1 MIEIF
6 STCPPSSNIAR
17 SRYLE
22 CVADVARWSERAGCT
37 GILVYSDNS
46 LVDPWM
52 LSHVI
57 VQNTSTLCPLVAIQ
71 PVYMHPYWVAKQ
83 ITSFG
88 YLYGRRLFLN
98 MVAGGFKNDLEAL
111 NDQTPHDLRYARLI
125 EYTAIVT
132 RLLENGGP
140 LTFDGAF
147 YKTVNLKLAP
157 PLSKTLL
164 PGVFV
169 SGSSEAG
176 LDAAKAMGAT
186 AIKYPKPAGEE
197 ERPSNGV
204 GRLGIRVGIIARERS
219 DHAWTIARS
228 RFPEDRRGQL
238 THELAMK
245 TSDSVWHTQLS
256 DMSAEAD
263 EASPYWLV
271 PFQNYKT
278 MCPYLVGSYD
288 RVAHELGR
296 YIALGYQ
303 TFILDVPSDP
313 EELEH
318 INMAFTRAQLAIAV

>member
-6 STCPPSSNIAR
+6 STCPPSTNIAR

-22 CVADVARWSERAGCT
+22 YVADVARWSERAGCT

-57 VQNTSTLCPLVAIQ
+57 VQSTTALCPLVAVQ
-71 PVYMHPYWVAKQ
+71 PVYMHPYCVAKQ

-88 YLYGRRLFLN
+88 YLYGRRLYLN

-111 NDQTPHDLRYARLI
+111 HDTTPHDLRYARLI
-125 EYTAIVT
+125 EYTAIVM

-140 LTFDGAF
+140 VTFDGAF
-147 YKTVNLKLAP
+147 YKTVNLKLTP
-157 PLSKTLL
+157 PLSKPLL

-169 SGSSEAG
+169 SGSSDAG
-176 LDAAKAMGAT
+176 VEAAKSMHAT
-186 AIKYPKPAGEE
+186 AIKYPKPANEE
-197 ERPSNGV
+197 ERPAGGV
-204 GRLGIRVGIIARERS
+204 GRLGIRVGIIARDRG

-245 TSDSVWHTQLS
+245 VSDSFWHKQLS
-256 DMSAEAD
+256 EMGTAAE
-263 EASPYWLV
+263 ESPYWLV

-288 RVAHELGR
+288 TVAHELRR
-296 YIALGYQ
+296 YIALGYD
-303 TFILDVPSDP
+303 TFILDVPADP

-318 INMAFTRAQLAIAV
+318 INTTFTRAQLAIAV